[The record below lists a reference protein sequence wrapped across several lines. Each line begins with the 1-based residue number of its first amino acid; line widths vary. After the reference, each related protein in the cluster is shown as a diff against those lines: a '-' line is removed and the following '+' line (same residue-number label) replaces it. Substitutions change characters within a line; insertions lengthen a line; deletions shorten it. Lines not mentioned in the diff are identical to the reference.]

1 MDPSCS
7 MTGQASLCLG
17 DRSCSEFMTA
27 KTASHME
34 DRHPPNGVS
43 TLYSLAHTTFQASS
57 LRCPLNLGGSGV
69 HVPFRAEHP
78 VSYCYYFDQ
87 LWVSSLHWPWGGMET
102 SWTKPEVRKQLGGY
116 IMLIKTTATAT
127 SAIATSLGP
136 TTSPDTGL
144 WPGYGTSCEFSQLVT

>member
-1 MDPSCS
+1 

-69 HVPFRAEHP
+69 IQMSDLEISILQPLFLHV
-78 VSYCYYFDQ
+78 SQ
-87 LWVSSLHWPWGGMET
+87 LGASAIVSS
-102 SWTKPEVRKQLGGY
+102 
-116 IMLIKTTATAT
+116 TAR
-127 SAIATSLGP
+127 S
-136 TTSPDTGL
+136 
-144 WPGYGTSCEFSQLVT
+144 FSDEN